1 METGRISLFHLTKE
15 NITILINCNSLEVA
29 GEKPLPLEA
38 RGMTIFCIL
47 ERNLQ
52 SSFAGIDNL
61 IFVIIESTDSLSKKE
76 KKWKG

>member
-1 METGRISLFHLTKE
+1 
-15 NITILINCNSLEVA
+15 
-29 GEKPLPLEA
+29 
-38 RGMTIFCIL
+38 MTIFCIL

-61 IFVIIESTDSLSKKE
+61 IFVIIESTESLSKKE